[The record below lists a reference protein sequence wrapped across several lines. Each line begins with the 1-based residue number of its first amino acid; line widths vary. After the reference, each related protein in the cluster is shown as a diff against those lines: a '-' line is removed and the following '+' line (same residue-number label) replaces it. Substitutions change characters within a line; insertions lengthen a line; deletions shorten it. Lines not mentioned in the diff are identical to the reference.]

1 MRTRRQAPHRQALR
15 RFVGPRGASRGRVA
29 VVLAASLVLAGC
41 SGDDGPTVVLGTV
54 TVDEVVETV
63 AAPATIQPRDRVT
76 VSAPATGVVA
86 ELLVADGDTVAAG
99 DPLVRLTS
107 PSVEQAIAQAE
118 AAVNAADALA
128 RVQGGID
135 LSPLFGLV
143 GDQLDAVL
151 PDLLALLEEQ
161 AGALPEEEQEQA
173 LEAIEDANDR
183 YLQTRAR
190 LLEAERDA
198 ARAAAQATASQRAA
212 ARAQGQQ
219 AEIALDAARQRA
231 DDLLVLAPIDGV
243 VELARGGD
251 TGGAPGLDG
260 LQGLGGGGSLGDL
273 GGLLGGG
280 ATTSS
285 AGPVSVGSEVA
296 AGQALLTVFDLAAFR
311 VAANI
316 DELDAVAIAV
326 GQRTLVLVDAFPG
339 SELPGRVE
347 HVAIEPRTAAAGGV
361 SYPVTIRLD
370 RVPGDVQLRV
380 GLSGSVEIV
389 TATVKSDTV
398 VSSSALRRRGGTD
411 VVYVARDGVIV
422 EVPVRIV
429 AIGDDIA
436 AVEGDVA
443 TGEQVV
449 VEGID
454 AVADGDPVPDGAVTR

>member
-1 MRTRRQAPHRQALR
+1 MRTRRQARPVPSGLTI
-15 RFVGPRGASRGRVA
+15 
-29 VVLAASLVLAGC
+29 VLAASLVLAAC

-54 TVDEVVETV
+54 TADEVVETV

-107 PSVEQAIAQAE
+107 PTVDQAIAQAE
-118 AAVNAADALA
+118 AAVSAADALA

-135 LSPLFGLV
+135 LSPLFTLV

-161 AGALPEEEQEQA
+161 AEALPEDQQEEA
-173 LEAIEDANDR
+173 LAAIDDANER
-183 YLQTRAR
+183 YQETRAR
-190 LLEAERDA
+190 LRQAERDA
-198 ARAAAQATASQRAA
+198 ARAAAQATATQREA
-212 ARAQGQQ
+212 ARAQGRQ

-231 DDLLVLAPIDGV
+231 DDLLVVAPIDGV

-251 TGGAPGLDG
+251 APGVPGLDG
-260 LQGLGGGGSLGDL
+260 LSGLGGAGDL

-285 AGPVSVGSEVA
+285 DGPVSVGSEVA

-311 VAANI
+311 VAANV
-316 DELDAVAIAV
+316 DELDAVTIAV
-326 GQRTLVLVDAFPG
+326 GQRALVLVDAFPDA
-339 SELPGRVE
+339 ELPGRVE
-347 HVAIEPRTAAAGGV
+347 HVAIEPRTASAGGV
-361 SYPVTIRLD
+361 SYPITVRLD
-370 RVPGDVQLRV
+370 RVPGDVRLRV

-389 TATVKSDTV
+389 TATVRSDTV
-398 VSSSALRRRGGTD
+398 VSSSALRRRGATD

-429 AIGDDIA
+429 AIGDDVA
-436 AVEGDVA
+436 AVDGDLA
-443 TGEQVV
+443 TGERVV
-449 VEGID
+449 IEGID
-454 AVADGDPVPDGAVTR
+454 AVADGDPVPDDAVTR